1 MTSKFQFWKKHFKLF
16 LIENKYFKY
25 HLLKKPCAY
34 LSFFCIHVFNFRSSL
49 RKSLFKRSSIQF
61 LTRERQLV
69 IARTERRI
77 GYVSVRLTN
86 RRKRARGSFFLWR
99 ENPPRHFAQ
108 VFWWDTWSFARS
120 FSVIFPWK
128 IVFSFSRSA
137 YSSWEKLKL
146 SYILY
151 IFLTFIY

>member
-1 MTSKFQFWKKHFKLF
+1 MNT
-16 LIENKYFKY
+16 
-25 HLLKKPCAY
+25 
-34 LSFFCIHVFNFRSSL
+34 LSFAQKVVCVWALFCIHVFNFRSSL

-69 IARTERRI
+69 IARTERGI

-128 IVFSFSRSA
+128 IVFSQRIQQLGETKTFLHFVHFLNFYLLQFCPIFDHFSSQRCFVMR
-137 YSSWEKLKL
+137 LK
-146 SYILY
+146 Y
-151 IFLTFIY
+151 